1 MKNDKFYKAIYIFI
15 HVFFI
20 ALILI
25 VAGISIYANVKY
37 WNTPINQVPGWAIR
51 FILGGIK

>member
-1 MKNDKFYKAIYIFI
+1 MKNDKLYKAIYLFI
-15 HVFFI
+15 NVFFI

-25 VAGISIYANVKY
+25 VTGISIYANVKY

-51 FILGGIK
+51 FILGGS

>member
-1 MKNDKFYKAIYIFI
+1 MKNDKLYKAIYKFI
-15 HVFFI
+15 TVFFI

-25 VAGISIYANVKY
+25 VTGISIYAHVKY

-51 FILGGIK
+51 FILGGS